1 MRMEEYMKK
10 FAIVFGS
17 SRSNGHT
24 MAATKQVMQQIDQAL
39 LIDLADHPI
48 SNFNYEHDNENDDF
62 LNIIKS
68 IIEYKTIILA
78 TPIYWYTTSA
88 SMKRFIDRITDLLT
102 IHKDLGRAL
111 RNKNIAIICSYAT
124 HPEGTDGFERT
135 LVNTANY
142 LGMRYLGCYFYYS
155 GDISEILELN
165 KQRLTQFI
173 ERLQLN

>member
-1 MRMEEYMKK
+1 MKK

-24 MAATKQVMQQIDQAL
+24 MTATEEVMQEIDQAL
-39 LIDLADHPI
+39 LIDLAHYTI
-48 SNFNYEHDNENDDF
+48 SDFDYDHDNENDDF

-88 SMKRFIDRITDLLT
+88 PMKRFIDRITDLLT

-111 RNKNIAIICSYAT
+111 RNKKIAIICSYAT
-124 HPEGTDGFERT
+124 HPEGTNGFETT

-142 LGMRYLGCYFYYS
+142 LGMQYIGCYFYYS
-155 GDISEILELN
+155 GDSSEILELN
-165 KQRLTQFI
+165 KQKLTQII
-173 ERLQLN
+173 ERLD